1 MSQERD
7 ILKQQCDSLTFK
19 IEEARRKGQIAAEE
33 KAEAAA
39 QLDVSLRDAAKAAKA
54 DKKVAL
60 EKAVSVAEAAAAFKT
75 RVMKKQII
83 SLTTS
88 LHDTESQ
95 RNGIAGALERLE
107 ERLKAAEMDRDTAQE
122 DAKVAKTE
130 LEKIRHSKKAKK
142 DVERKP
148 TKTGVNSKRGQS
160 VEQPEG
166 HHNLKQRIHHVQSL
180 KEEAAAL
187 REKNAAMAA
196 DLKRYQTA
204 LQKAGLAAP
213 LILTKSKV
221 GIKASNASK
230 GGLKENNGSVSFSA
244 QGARITSR
252 RPLTAI

>member
-7 ILKQQCDSLTFK
+7 ILKQQCDSLTLK

-130 LEKIRHSKKAKK
+130 LEKNCY
-142 DVERKP
+142 P
-148 TKTGVNSKRGQS
+148 Y
-160 VEQPEG
+160 
-166 HHNLKQRIHHVQSL
+166 L
-180 KEEAAAL
+180 
-187 REKNAAMAA
+187 
-196 DLKRYQTA
+196 
-204 LQKAGLAAP
+204 
-213 LILTKSKV
+213 
-221 GIKASNASK
+221 
-230 GGLKENNGSVSFSA
+230 
-244 QGARITSR
+244 
-252 RPLTAI
+252 